1 MSTWKTLEWP
11 KKHQHFII
19 PPVPEN
25 FSLEEYVYNIWVDGY
40 LSDWIKFT
48 VNLNLGLHLG
58 TSGIN
63 FKRFNNLLLVFVCFL
78 IFYRLQLLELVF
90 EVSNLFLIMNQTLL
104 CTTFKSLIV
113 WKCFSLPA
121 DEFFLDYYLVQ
132 LMRTTKFMEHEFLF
146 IYFMSIFA
154 R

>member
-48 VNLNLGLHLG
+48 VNLNLGPHLG

-63 FKRFNNLLLVFVCFL
+63 FKHSIICYRFLFVFLFSTH
-78 IFYRLQLLELVF
+78 LELVF
-90 EVSNLFLIMNQTLL
+90 IR
-104 CTTFKSLIV
+104 IG
-113 WKCFSLPA
+113 
-121 DEFFLDYYLVQ
+121 
-132 LMRTTKFMEHEFLF
+132 
-146 IYFMSIFA
+146 I
-154 R
+154 